1 MQIFDAADP
10 NVSVVRTRVSNTPLQ
25 ALELLNDPQFVE
37 AYRVLA
43 AHVLE
48 SGANRQAQLTRL
60 HRLAARRTPTL
71 EQLSIL
77 QDYYAAQESIFAAAP
92 EKATALLSTGVAA
105 VDPGANTVR
114 LAAMTNVAALVMNS
128 PDAYTVR

>member
-1 MQIFDAADP
+1 MLETGADRP
-10 NVSVVRTRVSNTPLQ
+10 
-25 ALELLNDPQFVE
+25 
-37 AYRVLA
+37 
-43 AHVLE
+43 
-48 SGANRQAQLTRL
+48 AQLARL

-77 QDYYAAQESIFAAAP
+77 QDYYATQESVFAAAP
-92 EKATALLSTGVAA
+92 EKATALLSTGVAP
-105 VDPGANTVR
+105 VDPGVNTVQ